1 MYSSRSARLT
11 FRALP
16 SFREG
21 ISPLLSLRQTEALSA
36 WSSWQ
41 TSEGESSRE
50 LWPFWCT
57 GAPSSRA
64 PSLRAPSSSSS
75 SASSNLCTAPSSPSR
90 SSTKD
95 SRACSRRCG
104 VGVVVVFI
112 RGTSSLTVIVVSL
125 VLFLVVLRAQ
135 LAKMLLALHVLF
147 EVCAPYLQGASQLQG
162 GYIPAPQPPVDR
174 SPTRFEL
181 QQCFFEPLHSTLKPF
196 EVLNKGLQG
205 LLEALRGWR
214 RRSVHTRHLLLNRN
228 RRFVGVVAVGVV
240 RGPRAHR

>member
-36 WSSWQ
+36 SSSWQ

-64 PSLRAPSSSSS
+64 PSSSSS

-90 SSTKD
+90 SSTKV

-104 VGVVVVFI
+104 VVGVVVVFI
-112 RGTSSLTVIVVSL
+112 RGTSSLTVLVVSL
-125 VLFLVVLRAQ
+125 VLLLLLVLSALHRLIVN
-135 LAKMLLALHVLF
+135 LLASHS
-147 EVCAPYLQGASQLQG
+147 GSASG
-162 GYIPAPQPPVDR
+162 
-174 SPTRFEL
+174 
-181 QQCFFEPLHSTLKPF
+181 
-196 EVLNKGLQG
+196 
-205 LLEALRGWR
+205 
-214 RRSVHTRHLLLNRN
+214 
-228 RRFVGVVAVGVV
+228 
-240 RGPRAHR
+240 

>member
-95 SRACSRRCG
+95 SIACSRRCG

-112 RGTSSLTVIVVSL
+112 RGTSSLTVLVVSL
-125 VLFLVVLRAQ
+125 VLLLLLVLSALHGLIVN
-135 LAKMLLALHVLF
+135 LLASHS
-147 EVCAPYLQGASQLQG
+147 GSASG
-162 GYIPAPQPPVDR
+162 
-174 SPTRFEL
+174 
-181 QQCFFEPLHSTLKPF
+181 
-196 EVLNKGLQG
+196 
-205 LLEALRGWR
+205 
-214 RRSVHTRHLLLNRN
+214 
-228 RRFVGVVAVGVV
+228 
-240 RGPRAHR
+240 

>member
-36 WSSWQ
+36 SSSWQ

-50 LWPFWCT
+50 LWPLWCT
-57 GAPSSRA
+57 GAPSLRAPSLRAPSLRAPSLRA

-90 SSTKD
+90 FSTKV
-95 SRACSRRCG
+95 SRACSRCCG
-104 VGVVVVFI
+104 VGIVVVFI

-135 LAKMLLALHVLF
+135 LAKMLLAFHVLF

-162 GYIPAPQPPVDR
+162 GYLSAPQPPVDR
-174 SPTRFEL
+174 SPVRFEL
-181 QQCFFEPLHSTLKPF
+181 L
-196 EVLNKGLQG
+196 
-205 LLEALRGWR
+205 ADLR
-214 RRSVHTRHLLLNRN
+214 
-228 RRFVGVVAVGVV
+228 
-240 RGPRAHR
+240 RGEQP

>member
-36 WSSWQ
+36 SSSWQ

-50 LWPFWCT
+50 LWPLWCT

-64 PSLRAPSSSSS
+64 PSSRRASSLRAPSSSSS

-125 VLFLVVLRAQ
+125 VLLLLLVLSVVHGLIVN
-135 LAKMLLALHVLF
+135 LLATH
-147 EVCAPYLQGASQLQG
+147 S
-162 GYIPAPQPPVDR
+162 R
-174 SPTRFEL
+174 S
-181 QQCFFEPLHSTLKPF
+181 
-196 EVLNKGLQG
+196 
-205 LLEALRGWR
+205 
-214 RRSVHTRHLLLNRN
+214 
-228 RRFVGVVAVGVV
+228 AVGGSSLGVLDQG
-240 RGPRAHR
+240 RRQPRRCLRPRRLLRPR

>member
-36 WSSWQ
+36 SSFWQ

-50 LWPFWCT
+50 LWPLWCT

-64 PSLRAPSSSSS
+64 PSSRAPSSRAPSSIRASSLRAPSSSSS

-90 SSTKD
+90 FSTKV

-104 VGVVVVFI
+104 VGVIVVFI

-135 LAKMLLALHVLF
+135 LTKMLLALHVLF

-162 GYIPAPQPPVDR
+162 GYLPAPQPPVDR
-174 SPTRFEL
+174 SPVRFEL
-181 QQCFFEPLHSTLKPF
+181 L
-196 EVLNKGLQG
+196 
-205 LLEALRGWR
+205 ADLR
-214 RRSVHTRHLLLNRN
+214 
-228 RRFVGVVAVGVV
+228 
-240 RGPRAHR
+240 RGEQP